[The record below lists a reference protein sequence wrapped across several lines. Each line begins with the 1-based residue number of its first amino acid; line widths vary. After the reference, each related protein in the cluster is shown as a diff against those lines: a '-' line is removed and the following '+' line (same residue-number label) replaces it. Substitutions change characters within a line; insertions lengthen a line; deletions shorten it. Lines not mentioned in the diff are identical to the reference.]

1 MLRSPTSPPAPGI
14 GTAPTL
20 TIYCLLTNGRF
31 ANDGFDRHRCTAVVR
46 LEPFCDIRVGHSIR
60 QEGRTPDLLC
70 KREPFVRRGRN
81 PTFNRSGTWTSRR
94 AAAGQL
100 RARVDRDVPRPVR
113 ACSEARH
120 VTSGPEATFAA
131 VGAKVRSQPFAGRCA
146 MRGANLQPADRTT

>member
-81 PTFNRSGTWTSRR
+81 PTFNRGGTWTSRR

-100 RARVDRDVPRPVR
+100 RAGSGRGHSRLSGTECRVCRTCSFPNPVR
-113 ACSEARH
+113 GAQRPRKRSECRLI
-120 VTSGPEATFAA
+120 
-131 VGAKVRSQPFAGRCA
+131 KI
-146 MRGANLQPADRTT
+146 LD